1 MKTISM
7 LLLFFYPTFVF
18 AEGDPA
24 VFLKKLQPAPYEG
37 YLINEDTA
45 NKMYKINYNYN
56 ILEKKYNIDEQIIA
70 NKGEQIDELSKD
82 NQQMAKSLAEIESR
96 NKTTLIYT
104 ITGTAIGVIMLTFVA
119 ALAIKAVNDAAVKSP
134 NIANVHS
141 SAMPLVRF

>member
-1 MKTISM
+1 MNAIRK
-7 LLLFFYPTFVF
+7 
-18 AEGDPA
+18 A
-24 VFLKKLQPAPYEG
+24 VDDIKSIIPRA
-37 YLINEDTA
+37 
-45 NKMYKINYNYN
+45 
-56 ILEKKYNIDEQIIA
+56 ILEKTFIPYNGFGRFNISTNIDEQIIA